1 MNITIVMIIT
11 GNFHFLCIT
20 YENDFYN
27 KYIFLLLITE
37 KKHTDILKEIIAEEK
52 MSKRYMVESK
62 WSLHFLH
69 LHFIVYNG
77 HKSLL

>member
-37 KKHTDILKEIIAEEK
+37 KNTHRY
-52 MSKRYMVESK
+52 SKRNNSRRKNVKM
-62 WSLHFLH
+62 LH
-69 LHFIVYNG
+69 G
-77 HKSLL
+77 RD